1 MRTVGIKELKAK
13 LSAYINEVRTTGKTV
28 LVTDHGEEVAL
39 VISLSDEYK
48 LIRRLEISG
57 KAHWS
62 RGKPLGLERG
72 VKVKGE
78 PLFVTI
84 LEERE

>member
-13 LSAYINEVRTTGKTV
+13 LSAYINEVRAGKGIII
-28 LVTDHGEEVAL
+28 TDHGEEVAL
-39 VISLSDEYK
+39 AIPLSDEYR

-62 RGKPLGLERG
+62 KGKPLGIKNGIVVR
-72 VKVKGE
+72 GE
-78 PLFVTI
+78 PLSVTI